1 MQWSW
6 IACGPLPLHCCESR
20 CSLYVCVFGRVGGGK
35 VVTLEGGQT
44 TSYPAGVMAVVQSP
58 AFGVKATLLE
68 HLANG

>member
-1 MQWSW
+1 MQF
-6 IACGPLPLHCCESR
+6 IC
-20 CSLYVCVFGRVGGGK
+20 VCVWESGGGK